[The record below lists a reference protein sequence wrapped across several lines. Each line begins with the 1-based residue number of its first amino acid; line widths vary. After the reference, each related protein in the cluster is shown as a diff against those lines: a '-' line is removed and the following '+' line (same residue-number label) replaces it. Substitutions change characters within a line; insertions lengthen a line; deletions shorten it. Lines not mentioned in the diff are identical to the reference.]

1 MYGGHDIPPPI
12 EIGLTD
18 RQKSGDEGH
27 RPLSS
32 DSPSLAA
39 LSSILTIHSNHYFII
54 VMLREPA
61 HHSFYGY
68 EVGWHPEAIL
78 KQVHMEAYNGMIPK
92 NIVYCK
98 VANRSMFLYE
108 GEMWCL
114 FTAK

>member
-78 KQVHMEAYNGMIPK
+78 KHVHIKAYN
-92 NIVYCK
+92 
-98 VANRSMFLYE
+98 SMFHQILYVFHRYQE
-108 GEMWCL
+108 KDHFSSL
-114 FTAK
+114 LAA